1 MVRLRTGRVLKNSAR
16 HLFGSTLFLI
26 VAIPASSAAS
36 LQGTEG
42 TAAIATQQAPP
53 VFTPEDVL
61 AVVGFSGAVAVAP
74 AADRI
79 AYVLPDMADE
89 WNVLERRP
97 VGWLHV
103 HDVGGSAETIQ
114 LTRGAERSSFPAWSP
129 DGRRLA
135 FFIEDSSGGRLA
147 VWDSVTGDLDRHGPT
162 FTGSAS
168 SPPQWGSDDR
178 IVYATPLAPGAEPER
193 PRIEVVRSS
202 DRLIPGDAFFAR
214 TDEAGLA
221 MVDLATG
228 EAKQLLGPRVLRQF
242 SVAPG
247 GHYLIFVEP
256 TAETLGI
263 VGGEVNE
270 TFLAKTDGGAPLKIG
285 DPGQRFTWSPD
296 GTTLVSRR
304 RGGRVAQRIMEGVAM
319 SGGAANEAGEQGA
332 GVSTTML
339 ALVAPEPY
347 LDDVDIALGNL
358 SWAPGASHFV
368 TLVADA
374 SIADPEV
381 EPRQPGMFSIAR
393 PFMDLYLVA
402 VEDGSAVNLTADFA
416 DNVSSPVWSRDGR
429 SIVFRAIDNETYD
442 ETIYRYTLADEE
454 LTILARGEES
464 YGNIVATNDGAMVT
478 IQSATTAPDMWH
490 VDADGQRRRLTD
502 LNPRLRTF
510 TFSEPELFHF
520 DNADGERLGALLY
533 RPAGGTRDN
542 ASRSAPGLITY
553 IYEKLTPGIHRF
565 NARNQ
570 MLVSHGYALLMPNVK
585 IKVGE
590 TGTSYVKS
598 VVPAVEAVREMG
610 VTNGKACLWGGS
622 FGAYGT
628 SFVITQ
634 TNIFACAIS
643 RATPPELFRNWA
655 SGRDR
660 DSDNIESGQ
669 ARMGGSPFEYMERY
683 LAQSAFFHLDQ
694 VETPVLIMH
703 GVKDY
708 TILFGEGEMFF
719 YALRRLGKEAE
730 FVIYNEGD
738 HSLSRHSRQDTLDVS
753 RRMLEWFE
761 RYLQ

>member
-1 MVRLRTGRVLKNSAR
+1 MFLVVA
-16 HLFGSTLFLI
+16 FAAAST
-26 VAIPASSAAS
+26 AS
-36 LQGTEG
+36 LQGLEG
-42 TAAIATQQAPP
+42 TATFAVEQAVV

-74 AADRI
+74 TADRI

-89 WNVLERRP
+89 WNVLARRP
-97 VGWLHV
+97 VGWVHV
-103 HDVGGSAETIQ
+103 QGVGGSAATIQ
-114 LTRGAERSSFPAWSP
+114 LTRGAERSSFPTWSP

-135 FFIEDSSGGRLA
+135 FFVEENSGGRLA
-147 VWDSVTGDLDRHGPT
+147 VWDSVTGDINRHGPT

-168 SPPQWGSDDR
+168 SAPQWGSDNR
-178 IVYATPLAPGAEPER
+178 VVYATPRAPGPEPAK

-202 DRLIPGDAFFAR
+202 DRLIPGDEFFAR

-228 EAKQLLGPRVLRQF
+228 ETKQLVGPRVLRRF

-247 GHYLIFVEP
+247 GRYLTFVEP
-256 TAETLGI
+256 TGETLGI

-270 TFLAKTDGGAPLKIG
+270 TFLVGIEGGSPQNIG
-285 DPGQRFTWSPD
+285 DAGQRFTWSPD
-296 GTTLVSRR
+296 GRKLVSRR
-304 RGGRVAQRIMEGVAM
+304 RGSMVAQLVFEGAAM
-319 SGGAANEAGEQGA
+319 SGGAANEAAQQRTAGA
-332 GVSTTML
+332 ITML
-339 ALVAPEPY
+339 ALGAPDPY
-347 LDDVDIALGNL
+347 LDNIDIALGDL
-358 SWAPGASHFV
+358 TWAPGASHFV
-368 TLVADA
+368 TLVADT
-374 SIADPEV
+374 SVTDPEV
-381 EPRQPGMFSIAR
+381 EPQQPGMFSIAR

-402 VEDGSAVNLTADFA
+402 VEEGSAVNLTAEFA
-416 DNVSSPVWSRDGR
+416 DNVSNPAWSPDGK

-442 ETIYRYTLADEE
+442 QTIYRYTLVNEQLA
-454 LTILARGEES
+454 ILASGEEA
-464 YGNIVATNDGAMVT
+464 YGNLGAADDGAMVT
-478 IQSATTAPDMWH
+478 IQSATTPPDLWRI
-490 VDADGQRRRLTD
+490 DADGQRHRLTD
-502 LNPRLRTF
+502 LNPWLGAF
-510 TFSEPELFHF
+510 TFSKAELFHF
-520 DNADGERLGALLY
+520 DNADGDRLGALLY
-533 RPAGGTRDN
+533 LPVGTTREDAASAGT
-542 ASRSAPGLITY
+542 GLITY

-590 TGTSYVKS
+590 TGTSYVNS
-598 VVPAVEAVREMG
+598 VVPAVKAVHEMG
-610 VTNGKACLWGGS
+610 ITNGKACLWGGS

-643 RATPPELFRNWA
+643 RATPAELFRNWA

-738 HSLSRHSRQDTLDVS
+738 HSLSRHSREDTLDVQ

-761 RYLQ
+761 RYLR